1 MKVARWTFSKLA
13 AWSIEDTERAISD
26 SKIIDIIRWWVAWR
40 CRCSLNGCFPIIG
53 EDVKGM
59 RSCIAGNICGKTII
73 EALLISILRYVTEII
88 FLIIALVFFVCSRE
102 ETTHSP
108 VFILRE
114 IIMSSGSKYLVR
126 CVGVEF
132 GARRVEIVRITL
144 VECQINSL
152 IYFFGSLA
160 HVRDTF

>member
-1 MKVARWTFSKLA
+1 M
-13 AWSIEDTERAISD
+13 
-26 SKIIDIIRWWVAWR
+26 
-40 CRCSLNGCFPIIG
+40 
-53 EDVKGM
+53 
-59 RSCIAGNICGKTII
+59 CIAGNICGKTII

-132 GARRVEIVRITL
+132 GARRVEIIRITL

-152 IYFFGSLA
+152 MHFFGSLA